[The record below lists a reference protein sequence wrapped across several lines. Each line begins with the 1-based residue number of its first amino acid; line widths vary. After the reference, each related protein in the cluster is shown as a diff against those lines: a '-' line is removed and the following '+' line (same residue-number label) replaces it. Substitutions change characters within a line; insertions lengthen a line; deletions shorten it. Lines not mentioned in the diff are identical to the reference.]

1 MKKVIFK
8 IAWIFLI
15 YLALNLIIPSV
26 IAADT
31 NTTDILEEQ
40 GEELGIQDFI
50 NDSKEFAG
58 EFFSDI
64 DIGEILDS
72 AIQGKIDNSTIIK
85 KILNLLGS
93 EVVESIKAIGSI
105 LAIIVIHAILR
116 AISENLENE
125 SVTKL
130 IYYAQYILI
139 ITIIMGNFSSIIKMV
154 QDTSTNLVAFM
165 NMLVPLLITLMMYTG
180 SIVTSGVLEPIIL
193 FMINFIGNMI
203 QNILIPL
210 VLVFASL
217 VIMSKLSDRVQID
230 KLAKFLKS
238 GIVWVLGIVLTIF
251 VGVLSL
257 EGTMSSS
264 VDGITA
270 KTAKTIV
277 SSAVPVVGKI
287 LSDSVETVLG
297 GGIILKNAVGV
308 VGVII
313 VLGICIMPIIKLA
326 TLTIAYKLLTAITE
340 PIADAKVTSL
350 LDQIGDIF
358 KIFLAI
364 LSAMSVMIIVRHS
377 ISFENFKLSLKIKKG
392 KKWLSFLVLGLKIWD

>member
-377 ISFENFKLSLKIKKG
+377 ISFENFKLSLK
-392 KKWLSFLVLGLKIWD
+392 

>member
-238 GIVWVLGIVLTIF
+238 GIVWALGIVLTIF

-270 KTAKTIV
+270 KAAKTIV

-377 ISFENFKLSLKIKKG
+377 ISFENFKLSLK
-392 KKWLSFLVLGLKIWD
+392 